1 MDGPDVDEAAND
13 ELDKVLGASGGTD
26 AEGGAAHSLEAE
38 PTLADEGAGVA
49 ARLGVEPPED
59 LHNQL
64 VRETRV
70 DPIVASHYWQ
80 KENCITRK

>member
-1 MDGPDVDEAAND
+1 MDCPDVDEAASD
-13 ELDKVLGASGGTD
+13 ELDEMLRASGGTD
-26 AEGGAAHSLEAE
+26 ADGGATHSLEPE

-70 DPIVASHYWQ
+70 DPIASPHY
-80 KENCITRK
+80 